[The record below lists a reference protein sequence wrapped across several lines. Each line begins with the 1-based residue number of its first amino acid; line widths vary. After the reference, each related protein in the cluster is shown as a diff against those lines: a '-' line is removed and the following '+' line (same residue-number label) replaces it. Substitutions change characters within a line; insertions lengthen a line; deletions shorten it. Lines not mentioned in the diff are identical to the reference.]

1 MPRALLSIMLVLS
14 LAACANAPQDAY
26 PVGRLSLLAPVI
38 IPPGAATL
46 RLQYGRIT
54 ASNAVQEQDPFCVF
68 ELDTVAEQAQAV
80 APENFDIVGI
90 HRSVETFAG
99 MPALQ
104 PLFRPMRVA
113 FNDDDRPSHIYY
125 KTTFRLASNSQK
137 ARALTCM
144 SNQLMP
150 GIVFMRHLTL
160 REMRDA
166 LGAFFTL
173 NLHGARQTY

>member
-1 MPRALLSIMLVLS
+1 MFRVLLSLMLVLS
-14 LAACANAPQDAY
+14 LAACANTPQGAR
-26 PVGRLSLLAPVI
+26 PVGRLSLQTPVS

-54 ASNAVQEQDPFCVF
+54 AFNAVQEQDPFCVF
-68 ELDTVAEQAQAV
+68 ELNTVADQAQTL
-80 APENFDIVGI
+80 APASFDILSI
-90 HRSVETFAG
+90 NRSVETFAG

-104 PLFRPMRVA
+104 SLFRPMRVA

-125 KTTFRLASNSQK
+125 KTTFRLVPNPQQ

-144 SNQLMP
+144 SNQQMP
-150 GIVFMRHLTL
+150 GIAIMRHLTL

-173 NLHGARQTY
+173 DLDGTR